1 MANETAQGFA
11 RAFLTEQKAFTRSL
25 RENVAALAMRDA
37 DVFRRFIDDFR
48 AEQQRQLEAVVDA
61 LPDHLKTYS
70 GDKKTFSAVGGNAK
84 DLKEAIDGSL
94 AVYGLKRDESG
105 KIVKIDKA

>member
-48 AEQQRQLEAVVDA
+48 VEQQRQLQEIAA
-61 LPDHLKTYS
+61 AAPDHLRPR
-70 GDKKTFSAVGGNAK
+70 V
-84 DLKEAIDGSL
+84 
-94 AVYGLKRDESG
+94 R
-105 KIVKIDKA
+105 VKASSRPAGRA